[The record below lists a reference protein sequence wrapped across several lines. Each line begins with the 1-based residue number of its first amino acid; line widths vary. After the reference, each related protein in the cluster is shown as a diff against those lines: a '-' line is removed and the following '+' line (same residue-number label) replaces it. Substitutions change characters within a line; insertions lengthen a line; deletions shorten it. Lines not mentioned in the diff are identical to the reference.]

1 MPTLPC
7 FFFLPLQVHLV
18 RPLTMPPLPG
28 SDDKAE
34 EFDLLPTAPR
44 QNYSRLGWVVPLT
57 TMNSACATFTIATS
71 IVVCAA
77 QPVVQVLVAMSSAC
91 ATEYD

>member
-1 MPTLPC
+1 
-7 FFFLPLQVHLV
+7 
-18 RPLTMPPLPG
+18 MPPLPG

-44 QNYSRLGWVVPLT
+44 QNYSRLGWAVPLT
-57 TMNSACATFTIATS
+57 TMNSACATFTIATFF

-77 QPVVQVLVAMSSAC
+77 HPVLEVLHKMGSAC
-91 ATEYD
+91 AT

>member
-1 MPTLPC
+1 M
-7 FFFLPLQVHLV
+7 HLV

-44 QNYSRLGWVVPLT
+44 QNYSRLGWAVPLT
-57 TMNSACATFTIATS
+57 TMNSACATFTIATF
-71 IVVCAA
+71 IVVCAT
-77 QPVVQVLVAMSSAC
+77 QPVLRVLLKMGSAC
-91 ATEYD
+91 AA

>member
-44 QNYSRLGWVVPLT
+44 QNYSRLGWAVPLT
-57 TMNSACATFTIATS
+57 TMNSACATFTIATF
-71 IVVCAA
+71 IVVCAT
-77 QPVVQVLVAMSSAC
+77 QPVLRVLLKMGSAC
-91 ATEYD
+91 AA